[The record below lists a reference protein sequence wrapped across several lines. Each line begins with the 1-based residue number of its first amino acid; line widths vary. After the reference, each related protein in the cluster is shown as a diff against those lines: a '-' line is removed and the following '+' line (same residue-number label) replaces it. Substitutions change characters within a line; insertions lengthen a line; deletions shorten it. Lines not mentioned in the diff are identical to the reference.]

1 MTNGKDKQHMK
12 SATARFRNQMMFT
25 DLFIFKPATQITN
38 PLPGIPMMKT
48 RMKITRELMD
58 SGA

>member
-1 MTNGKDKQHMK
+1 MK

-38 PLPGIPMMKT
+38 MLPGIPRMKIT
-48 RMKITRELMD
+48 MKITREPMD
-58 SGA
+58 SGM

>member
-1 MTNGKDKQHMK
+1 MK

>member
-1 MTNGKDKQHMK
+1 MKNGKDKQHMM
-12 SATARFRNQMMFT
+12 SATARFRNQTVVT
-25 DLFIFKPATQITN
+25 DLFIFRPATQITN

-48 RMKITRELMD
+48 MMKIAMETID